1 MVGSPPLDRAGGGAS
16 EWDRHPGTEDSKPMR
31 LSDSGR
37 SFRAFAGLLAWAVL
51 SIVAS
56 TPGSTARAALIAT
69 GTGAGNTT
77 APTPD
82 PGFGRVGVVNGLSGV
97 YFRNGWVLTANHV
110 GTGPFW
116 LGGMAYQPVA
126 DSTVWFENPDSTRAD
141 LIAFKLKTRP
151 PVADVALPDGPPGVN
166 TLLTVIG
173 YGFDRGAPTT
183 WMGVDGW
190 SWAGTRSMR
199 WGTNRISAV
208 GLFALDTEALQITFD
223 DLTNPANGEHE
234 ADVVVGDSGGGAFT
248 GSGNATRL
256 VGILFAR
263 GGYVGQPTNTSLFG
277 NVGLIVDLHAYRDD
291 LLAVVDRPDCSDG
304 LDDDGDGLTD
314 HPADLGCSS
323 PTDTSERSSV
333 YICDNGLDDDGD
345 QLSDFPSDPGC
356 VVGLDLSEKGTTH
369 QCDNGLDDDGDRH
382 VDFPNDPG
390 CLHPSNA
397 IEAPEPGLGL
407 AIGTGVFALAGAQ
420 SVLRRRSVPAQTSST
435 RSTR

>member
-1 MVGSPPLDRAGGGAS
+1 MVGSPPLDRAGGARS
-16 EWDRHPGTEDSKPMR
+16 EGDRDPGPEDSKPMR
-31 LSDSGR
+31 LSHSGL
-37 SFRAFAGLLAWAVL
+37 SLRAAAGLIACAAL
-51 SIVAS
+51 SIAAT
-56 TPGSTARAALIAT
+56 TPASTARAALIAT
-69 GTGAGNTT
+69 GTGSENTS

-110 GTGPFW
+110 GAGPFW
-116 LGGMAYQPVA
+116 LGGTAYPPVPY
-126 DSTVWFENPDSTRAD
+126 STVRFSNPDSTRAD
-141 LIAFKLKTRP
+141 LIAFKLATRP
-151 PVADVALPDGPPGVN
+151 PVADVALSDGPPGVN

-173 YGFDRGAPTT
+173 NGFDRGAPTT

-190 SWAGTRSMR
+190 SWAGSRSMR

-208 GLFALDTEALQITFD
+208 GVFALDTEAIQIRFD

-263 GGYVGQPTNTSLFG
+263 GGYVGQPSNTSLFG
-277 NVGLIVDLHAYRDD
+277 NVGLIVDLHAYRDE
-291 LLAVVDRPDCSDG
+291 LLAVVDQPDCSDG
-304 LDDDGDGLTD
+304 LDDDGDGLID
-314 HPADLGCSS
+314 HPEDLGCSS
-323 PTDTSERSSV
+323 PSDTSERSAL
-333 YICDNGLDDDGD
+333 YTCDNGLDDDGD
-345 QLSDFPSDPGC
+345 QLVDFPSDPGC
-356 VVGLDLSEKGTTH
+356 VVGLDPSEKSTTH
-369 QCDNGLDDDGDRH
+369 QCDNGLDDDGDRL

-390 CLHPSNA
+390 CLHPANP

-407 AIGTGVFALAGAQ
+407 MIGTGVLALAGAR
-420 SVLRRRSVPAQTSST
+420 SFHGRRSVPAQTSST